1 MPEAYAYGM
10 VCALTVGGLW
20 QILASYYGYNVS
32 ATHSISEWPCLQLL
46 PATAHRPSIP
56 ASRVS

>member
-32 ATHSISEWPCLQLL
+32 ATHSISEWRQQQ
-46 PATAHRPSIP
+46 PAVMHCMVPGP
-56 ASRVS
+56 VL